1 MSSTPQNPS
10 DDVPATADSTP
21 EKPVQQPPT
30 SSPFGA
36 SAGTLGQHAAPRPYP
51 PAETTDAPV
60 PARQFAASPPPP
72 PASPPPSPAPSMP
85 PMTPSAAPMASASEP
100 AGPPVDAEPQ
110 RVQREL
116 PEPPARRGFA
126 RHLLATVLGL
136 VVTPFAVLLIGVG
149 TSRLADI
156 AGTNEMG
163 TDMLGTTLLVIGL
176 VMLAVLVLLGVWSPA
191 VPVVGGLVWG
201 IGLGVAYLSVPG
213 AMEDAAQAMTS
224 DGKIPVAID
233 QLAEAG
239 MNGYL
244 LVLGTLLVAA
254 GLATSLAR
262 RRGRRWAER
271 TAVAERARA
280 QALADDLPDSQT
292 GARIPR

>member
-1 MSSTPQNPS
+1 MSSTPQNPR
-10 DDVPATADSTP
+10 DDVPAAADSTP
-21 EKPVQQPPT
+21 DKPVQQPPT
-30 SSPFGA
+30 SPPFGA
-36 SAGTLGQHAAPRPYP
+36 PAETFGQHAAPRPYP

-60 PARQFAASPPPP
+60 PARQFAAPPP
-72 PASPPPSPAPSMP
+72 PAPAPSPP
-85 PMTPSAAPMASASEP
+85 PMTPMTPAPTAP

-110 RVQREL
+110 RVQREV

-136 VVTPFAVLLIGVG
+136 VVTPFALLLIGVG

-156 AGTNEMG
+156 AGTNDMG
-163 TDMLGTTLLVIGL
+163 TDLLGTTLLVVGL

-191 VPVVGGLVWG
+191 VPIVGGLVWG
-201 IGLGVAYLSVPG
+201 IGLGVAYLTVPG

-224 DGKIPVAID
+224 DGSVPVAID
-233 QLAEAG
+233 QLAEAA
-239 MNGYL
+239 MSGYL

-280 QALADDLPDSQT
+280 EALADDMPDSPT
-292 GARIPR
+292 GARIPS

>member
-10 DDVPATADSTP
+10 DDVPAAADSTP
-21 EKPVQQPPT
+21 DKPVQQPPT
-30 SSPFGA
+30 SPPFGA

-60 PARQFAASPPPP
+60 PGREFAPPP
-72 PASPPPSPAPSMP
+72 PAPPAPPASSMP
-85 PMTPSAAPMASASEP
+85 PMTPAPVPMASASEP

-136 VVTPFAVLLIGVG
+136 VVTPFALLLIGVG

-201 IGLGVAYLSVPG
+201 IGLGVAYLAVPG
-213 AMEDAAQAMTS
+213 AMQDAAQAMTS
-224 DGKIPVAID
+224 DGTIPVAID

-262 RRGRRWAER
+262 RRGRRWAEQ

-280 QALADDLPDSQT
+280 QALADEMPDSQT

>member
-1 MSSTPQNPS
+1 MSSTPQNPR
-10 DDVPATADSTP
+10 DDVPAAADSTP
-21 EKPVQQPPT
+21 DKPVQQPPT
-30 SSPFGA
+30 SPPFGA
-36 SAGTLGQHAAPRPYP
+36 SAGAFGQHAAPRPYP
-51 PAETTDAPV
+51 PAETTDAPA
-60 PARQFAASPPPP
+60 PARQFAA
-72 PASPPPSPAPSMP
+72 PPPSAPAPSAP
-85 PMTPSAAPMASASEP
+85 PMTPAPTAP

-126 RHLLATVLGL
+126 RHLLAIVLGL

-149 TSRLADI
+149 TSRLADV

-163 TDMLGTTLLVIGL
+163 TDWLGTTLLVVGL

-191 VPVVGGLVWG
+191 VPIVGGLVWG
-201 IGLGVAYLSVPG
+201 IGLGVAYLAWPG
-213 AMEDAAQAMTS
+213 PMEDAAQSMTS
-224 DGKIPVAID
+224 DGSVPVAID
-233 QLAEAG
+233 QLAQAA

-271 TAVAERARA
+271 TAVAERAQA
-280 QALADDLPDSQT
+280 EALADGLPDSQT
-292 GARIPR
+292 GPQTAS

>member
-1 MSSTPQNPS
+1 MT
-10 DDVPATADSTP
+10 
-21 EKPVQQPPT
+21 
-30 SSPFGA
+30 
-36 SAGTLGQHAAPRPYP
+36 
-51 PAETTDAPV
+51 
-60 PARQFAASPPPP
+60 
-72 PASPPPSPAPSMP
+72 
-85 PMTPSAAPMASASEP
+85 PMTPAPTAP

-126 RHLLATVLGL
+126 RHLLAIVLGL

-149 TSRLADI
+149 TSRLADV

-163 TDMLGTTLLVIGL
+163 TDWLGTTLLVVGL

-191 VPVVGGLVWG
+191 VPIVGGLVWG
-201 IGLGVAYLSVPG
+201 IGLGVAYLAWPG
-213 AMEDAAQAMTS
+213 PMEDAAQSMTS
-224 DGKIPVAID
+224 DGSVPVAID
-233 QLAEAG
+233 QLAQAA

-280 QALADDLPDSQT
+280 EALADDMPDSPT
-292 GARIPR
+292 GARIPS